1 MQKKLL
7 EGIDLHIES
16 LIFASEKPVNI
27 DDIRFALENFFNTV
41 YEKEQISEAIQRIK
55 NKYDSEDFSFKLTE
69 ISEAFTFMTK
79 TEYHRIISS
88 YLKYIS
94 RTKLSKASLETLAIV
109 AYNQPVTKPSI
120 EHLRGVNSDFSIQ
133 KLLEK
138 DLIEITGRDDSP
150 GKPLIYKTS
159 VKFLDYFGLRSIK
172 DLPSIKEF
180 VNQENSIGFSEEE

>member
-1 MQKKLL
+1 M
-7 EGIDLHIES
+7 
-16 LIFASEKPVNI
+16 
-27 DDIRFALENFFNTV
+27 
-41 YEKEQISEAIQRIK
+41 
-55 NKYDSEDFSFKLTE
+55 
-69 ISEAFTFMTK
+69 
-79 TEYHRIISS
+79 
-88 YLKYIS
+88 
-94 RTKLSKASLETLAIV
+94 
-109 AYNQPVTKPSI
+109 TKPSI

-138 DLIEITGRDDSP
+138 DLIEIAGKDDSP

>member
-27 DDIRFALENFFNTV
+27 DDIRFALENFFNTL

-138 DLIEITGRDDSP
+138 DLIEIAGRDDSP

>member
-138 DLIEITGRDDSP
+138 DLIEIAGRDDSP

>member
-41 YEKEQISEAIQRIK
+41 YEKEQISESIQRIK

-69 ISEAFTFMTK
+69 ISESFTFITK
-79 TEYHRIISS
+79 TEYHGIIRS

-120 EHLRGVNSDFSIQ
+120 EHVRGVNSDFSIQ

-138 DLIEITGRDDSP
+138 DLIEIAGRDDSP

>member
-16 LIFASEKPVNI
+16 LIFASEKPINI
-27 DDIRFALENFFNTV
+27 DDLRFALENFFNTV
-41 YEKEQISEAIQRIK
+41 FEKEQISESIQRIK

-69 ISEAFTFMTK
+69 ISEAFTFITK
-79 TEYHRIISS
+79 TEYHGIISS

-138 DLIEITGRDDSP
+138 DLIEIAGRDDSP

-159 VKFLDYFGLRSIK
+159 VKFLDYFGLRTIK

-180 VNQENSIGFSEEE
+180 VSQENSVGFSEEE

>member
-27 DDIRFALENFFNTV
+27 DDIRFALENFFNTL

-55 NKYDSEDFSFKLTE
+55 NKCDSEDYSFKLTE

-120 EHLRGVNSDFSIQ
+120 EHVRGVNSDFSIQ

-138 DLIEITGRDDSP
+138 DLIEIAGRDDSP

>member
-1 MQKKLL
+1 M

-79 TEYHRIISS
+79 TEYHGIISS

>member
-1 MQKKLL
+1 LQKKLL

-138 DLIEITGRDDSP
+138 DLIEIAGRDDSP